1 MSEKNRVI
9 FHVDLDH
16 FFSAVEETK
25 NPSIKAKPVVVGA
38 DPKEGKGRGVVKTCN
53 YEAREFGIHSGMPVS
68 EAWRR
73 CPTAIFVPADY
84 QLYKKVSAEIMKIL
98 RKFSDKFQ
106 QWGLDEAFLDVSS
119 QIQNL
124 DEAIEL
130 AEKIKAEILESQ
142 KLTCSI
148 GVAPNKLVAKI
159 ASDYRKPDGL
169 TVVSEDVVENFLGP
183 LPVRKMLWVGKKTES
198 KLNEMGIKTIGD
210 LASFDASVLAE
221 KFGVMGTRF
230 HRFAHGIYES
240 EVAVRRGMI
249 KSVGHERTFETNT
262 NDYDVVL
269 KTLDSLCQKV
279 HKRIVRRKTLFK
291 TVTVKIRY
299 GNFETQTH
307 GKTLSFFTNRL
318 QDLQKAAREL
328 TQDSLQGDL
337 RIRLVGVRV
346 SNLRSS
352 TGQRTLV

>member
-9 FHVDLDH
+9 FHVDMDH

-25 NPSIKAKPVVVGA
+25 NPSIKGKPVVVGA

-124 DEAIEL
+124 DEAIDL
-130 AEKIKAEILESQ
+130 AEKIKAEILRSQ

-148 GVAPNKLVAKI
+148 GVMHACM
-159 ASDYRKPDGL
+159 R
-169 TVVSEDVVENFLGP
+169 
-183 LPVRKMLWVGKKTES
+183 W
-198 KLNEMGIKTIGD
+198 
-210 LASFDASVLAE
+210 
-221 KFGVMGTRF
+221 
-230 HRFAHGIYES
+230 
-240 EVAVRRGMI
+240 
-249 KSVGHERTFETNT
+249 
-262 NDYDVVL
+262 
-269 KTLDSLCQKV
+269 
-279 HKRIVRRKTLFK
+279 
-291 TVTVKIRY
+291 
-299 GNFETQTH
+299 
-307 GKTLSFFTNRL
+307 
-318 QDLQKAAREL
+318 
-328 TQDSLQGDL
+328 
-337 RIRLVGVRV
+337 
-346 SNLRSS
+346 
-352 TGQRTLV
+352 